1 MQNKN
6 NMFLAAVKK
15 NRLFVCKRCIAKDC
29 FRFAKDRE
37 GGRKKKEE
45 RKKRKEATQ
54 ATETSEPG
62 NE

>member
-1 MQNKN
+1 
-6 NMFLAAVKK
+6 MFLAAVKK
-15 NRLFVCKRCIAKDC
+15 NRLFVCNRCIAKDC

-45 RKKRKEATQ
+45 ATQ

-62 NE
+62 TE